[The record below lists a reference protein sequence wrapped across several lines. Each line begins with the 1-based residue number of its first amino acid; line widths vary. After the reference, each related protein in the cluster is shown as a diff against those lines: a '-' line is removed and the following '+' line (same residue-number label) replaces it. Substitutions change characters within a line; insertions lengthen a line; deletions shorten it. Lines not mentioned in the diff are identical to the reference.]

1 MESKDDQYYMKK
13 TLQLAKKGEGYTSP
27 NPMVGALVVKNGEII
42 GKGYHKKAGEPHAE
56 VYALDQAGNDA
67 EGATLYVN
75 LEPCCHF
82 GKTPACSLKVIKSGI
97 KRLVVAMEDP
107 NPLVAGE
114 GIRQLEQ
121 AGIETKVGVL
131 EKEAEILN
139 EVFIKY
145 ITENIPFIYLKS
157 GQTIDGFLAT
167 STGDSRWVTNKKA
180 RLYGHK
186 LRHKV
191 DAILV
196 GVNTVLNDNPRLTTR
211 LVDKTGID
219 PIRVVLDSKLKTPID
234 ADIINQESE
243 SKTIIATTSKYNK
256 DKYNK
261 LQTKDNLEITI
272 VEQDKKGRIN
282 LVKLLENLAK
292 KEITS
297 ILVEGG
303 GTINYSFLHKGLA
316 DKLYAFIAPKLLG
329 GNDGIYAYNGNG
341 VKKMNNAFQLKD
353 IQFEM
358 TGDNILIIGEI
369 E

>member
-211 LVDKTGID
+211 LVDKRGID

-243 SKTIIATTSKYNK
+243 SKTIIATTPKYNK

-261 LQTKDNLEITI
+261 LQIKDNLEIII

-282 LVKLLENLAK
+282 L
-292 KEITS
+292 EISS

-303 GTINYSFLHKGLA
+303 GTVNYSFLHKDLA
-316 DKLYAFIAPKLLG
+316 DKLYVFIAPKILG

-358 TGDNILIIGEI
+358 IGDNILIIGDI